1 MAKHFMMELHR
12 SIQMSD
18 WNPKQEWRRLKL
30 MTEARARYE
39 EFELLREVSADWD
52 TGYDQDGD
60 GDNDAERQEQEKK
73 KKKEEE
79 EADAKKAK
87 VKTWGDLQ
95 DVIQAITHQKH
106 LAALSKRGGEVGKA
120 ADTIMSYFP
129 GSNIVKIAQVPGKWI
144 KMKKKPWDTMKALM
158 KTVQPLEDAKV
169 EKPAGGFLDAFKIDD
184 GYQQITDD
192 RLENKFIKDIT
203 AEFAEK
209 PRDEEI
215 PADMDI
221 NDWYE
226 DWLSKNIGETAE
238 TVTGAESDTK
248 FTDINAISPDAKS
261 GKAKKAVQK
270 VSATLG
276 GTLKGFLGLT

>member
-1 MAKHFMMELHR
+1 MEH
-12 SIQMSD
+12 
-18 WNPKQEWRRLKL
+18 WNPKKEWHSLKL

-39 EFELLREVSADWD
+39 EFELITETSADWD
-52 TGYDQDGD
+52 AGYRDDDGED
-60 GDNDAERQEQEKK
+60 LVAKEKK
-73 KKKEEE
+73 EKEEK

-87 VKTWGDLQ
+87 IVTFGDLQ

-129 GSNIVKIAQVPGKWI
+129 GSNFVKIAQVPGKWI
-144 KMKKKPWDTMKALM
+144 KMKKKPFDTMKALM

-169 EKPAGGFLDAFKIDD
+169 EKSVGGFLDAFKIDD

-203 AEFAEK
+203 AEFADK
-209 PRDEEI
+209 PRDEKI
-215 PADMDI
+215 PPDMDI

-226 DWLSKNIGETAE
+226 KWLSENIGETAE
-238 TVTGAESDTK
+238 TVTGAEADTK

-261 GKAKKAVQK
+261 GKGKKAVQK
-270 VSATLG
+270 VAAAVG